1 MSIPQKVAWLNLIVS
16 VLAILAYFA
25 LWPWIGP
32 WRAMGAFG
40 LLGLAGISSFLYVRE
55 KRSGRVVTDE
65 RDQMISL
72 KAMTISIGV
81 IWVGLILAFLVALR
95 FLGENGAISVQGL
108 SMVVWWT
115 CCAFLVVQSS

>member
-40 LLGLAGISSFLYVRE
+40 LLGLAGISGFLYVRE
-55 KRSGRVVTDE
+55 KRRGRVVTDE

-72 KAMTISIGV
+72 KAMTIAKSV
-81 IWVGLILAFLVALR
+81 VLVGLILAFLVAL
-95 FLGENGAISVQGL
+95 LLVGEEGAIPVQGL

-115 CCAFLVVQSS
+115 